1 MKIEYISIPLVLAI
15 LIQFFKSLFKL
26 IQKDII
32 FYIFIYLIIAL
43 STINLL
49 TPIYIYTQLIEIY
62 QLLAIFISLYIIIK
76 LIIFIKLKIEF
87 AKTFLI
93 GSLFIII
100 ANINDILYSNE
111 LISTGFYVPIGL
123 LFFIIFQSYFL
134 SIKYSLAYSKSENL
148 AET

>member
-93 GSLFIII
+93 GSGMIVL
-100 ANINDILYSNE
+100 
-111 LISTGFYVPIGL
+111 
-123 LFFIIFQSYFL
+123 
-134 SIKYSLAYSKSENL
+134 K
-148 AET
+148 